1 MKKTFKKPT
10 KTLVIF
16 ASGYGSNALNIIE
29 YFDQNPIAEVKA
41 VFCNNPKAK
50 VMSKAKNQ
58 NVEVVLF
65 DKKQLQQTN
74 FVLNQLKEISPDLI
88 ILAGFLLKIP
98 ENIIEAFHQKI
109 INIHPS
115 LLPKYGGKGMYGD
128 HVHRAVIN
136 NNEKESG
143 ISIHYVNSV
152 YDDGQIIAQFKT
164 PLNDN
169 DDINSLK
176 SKIKTLE
183 QKHFPETIAKILNH
197 G

>member
-1 MKKTFKKPT
+1 LKKTFKKPT

>member
-16 ASGYGSNALNIIE
+16 ASGNGSNALNIIQ
-29 YFDQNPIAEVKA
+29 YFKQIPTVEVKA

-50 VMSKAKNQ
+50 VLDKAK
-58 NVEVVLF
+58 VEKVDTLVF
-65 DKKQLQQTN
+65 DKTKLYN
-74 FVLNQLKEISPDLI
+74 GDVLNKLEDLSPDLI

-98 ENIIEAFHQKI
+98 ESIIKAFDRKI
-109 INIHPS
+109 VNVHPS

-128 HVHRAVIN
+128 HVHRAVLQN
-136 NNEKESG
+136 HESESG
-143 ISIHYVNSV
+143 ISIHYVNAI

-164 PLNDN
+164 PLGEN

-176 SKIKTLE
+176 AKIKALE
-183 QKHFPETIAKILNH
+183 QQHFPETIAKVLDH